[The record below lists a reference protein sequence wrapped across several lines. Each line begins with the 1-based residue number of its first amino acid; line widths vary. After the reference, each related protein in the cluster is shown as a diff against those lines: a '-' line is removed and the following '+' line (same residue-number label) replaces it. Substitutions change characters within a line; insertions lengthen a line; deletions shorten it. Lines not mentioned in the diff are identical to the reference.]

1 MNYTYEP
8 AEKSQVKLFINLEK
22 EDWENSIRKAYEKN
36 KGKYHVQGF
45 RKGHVPFQVIV
56 SQYGK
61 EYFYEDAINLA
72 IQEYYPEIM
81 QKEAKNINV
90 VGDPKFAIEDIN
102 ADGVKLSALVPVMP
116 EVKIEAY
123 TGIKVEKVEYNV
135 SDAEIEADVERLL
148 DRNSTEEKVTDR
160 PCKEGDIIVM
170 DFSGSVDGVK
180 FEGGTAENYRY
191 ELGSHTF
198 IPGFEEQ
205 LVGMSVNEEKDINVT
220 FPENYTEELKGK
232 DAVFAIKLH
241 EIITKIKPELTDEFI
256 KDKTGEE
263 TLEAYKAKVREN
275 LQKENDRRASNEN
288 EDKLLAA
295 IAEKTEVE
303 LPDAMIEDEIS
314 NMINQLQYRLMY
326 QGLKYEDY
334 LKVTGQ
340 TDAQIRE
347 SYKDLAKDRVVKQL
361 IVNTI
366 IEKEGIEATDAEVD
380 AKVSEQAA
388 SVNKDVEEYRKGMDP
403 KQFDYIKNSIIVD
416 KLFTFLRENNEF
428 TVVSQ
433 NNND

>member
-8 AEKSQVKLFINLEK
+8 AEKSQVKLFINLDK
-22 EDWENSIRKAYEKN
+22 EDWEKAIRNAYEKN
-36 KGKYHVQGF
+36 KAKFNVQGF

-61 EYFYEDAINLA
+61 EFFYEDAINLS

-81 QKEAKNINV
+81 QKEAQNINV
-90 VGDPKFAIEDIN
+90 VGDPQFSIEDIS
-102 ADGVKLSALVPVMP
+102 ADGVKLSALIPVMP
-116 EVKIEAY
+116 EVKIAAY

-135 SDAEIEADVERLL
+135 SDADVDADVERLL
-148 DRNSTEEKVTDR
+148 DRNSTEEQVTDR

-205 LVGMSVNEEKDINVT
+205 LVGMSVGEEKDINVT

-241 EIITKIKPELTDEFI
+241 EIIAKAKPEPTDEFI

-263 TLEAYKAKVREN
+263 NLEAYKAKVREN
-275 LQKENDRRASNEN
+275 LQKENDRRAANEN

-303 LPDAMIEDEIS
+303 IPDAMIESEID

-340 TDAQIRE
+340 TEAQIRD
-347 SYKDLAKDRVVKQL
+347 SYKDMAKDRVVKQL

-366 IEKEGIEATDAEVD
+366 IEKEGFEATEEEVN
-380 AKVSEQAA
+380 AKVAEQAA
-388 SVNKDVEEYRKGMDP
+388 SVSKDVEEYRKSMDP
-403 KQFDYIKNSIIVD
+403 RQFDYIKNSIIVD
-416 KLFTFLRENNEF
+416 KLFAFLTANNEF
-428 TVVSQ
+428 TVVS
-433 NNND
+433 